1 MSIKS
6 SVGRK
11 GVNRKSDVELVQT
24 ALNRSILAPFKLL
37 KVDGLMGPVTIRAIE
52 RFQKSAVNFSKPDGL
67 IEVEGKTWKALKRYL
82 TETPNKRTSTALF
95 FSDIIKKPDVREPL
109 TSRFQ
114 MVPSTSVV
122 KIGWGAKVSPAFKQ
136 KVILI
141 CKELHISPDFLMACM
156 AFETGETFSPS
167 IPNAAGSGAVGL
179 IQFMRPTAEGLKTS
193 TDKLKKMS
201 AVQQLDYVKKYFFPF
216 KNRLK
221 TLEDVYLAILYPA
234 GIGKPLSHVFFRKGT
249 KVYDQNKGLDK
260 NGDGKITLLEIAAT
274 VREKY
279 EKGLKPGY
287 IG

>member
-11 GVNRKSDVELVQT
+11 GANKKPDVELVQT

-37 KVDGLMGPVTIRAIE
+37 KVDGLIGPATIGAIE
-52 RFQKSAVNFSKPDGL
+52 RFQKHALNFSKPDGL
-67 IEVEGKTWKALKRYL
+67 IDVDGKTWSALKRYL
-82 TETPNKRTSTALF
+82 TETPNKRTSTALI
-95 FSDIIKKPDVREPL
+95 FSDFVQKLPKGKP
-109 TSRFQ
+109 TATFQ
-114 MVPSTSVV
+114 MVSSTAAV
-122 KIGWGAKVSPAFKQ
+122 KIAWGAKVSPAFKQ

-141 CKELHISPDFLMACM
+141 CKELQISPDFLMACM

-167 IPNAAGSGAVGL
+167 IPNAAGSGAIGL
-179 IQFMRPTAEGLKTS
+179 IQFMRTTAEDLKTS
-193 TDKLKKMS
+193 TDKLKKMT
-201 AVQQLDYVKKYFFPF
+201 AIEQLDYVKKYFIPY

-260 NGDGKITLLEIAAT
+260 NGDGKITLLEIAST
-274 VREKY
+274 VRQKY